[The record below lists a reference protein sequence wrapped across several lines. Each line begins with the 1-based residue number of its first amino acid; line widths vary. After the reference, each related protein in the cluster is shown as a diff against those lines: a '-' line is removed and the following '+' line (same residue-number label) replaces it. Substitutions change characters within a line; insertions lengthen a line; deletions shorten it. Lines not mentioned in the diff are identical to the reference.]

1 MKINLKKLLI
11 FVVVTILLF
20 QDSFS
25 EIIKLSVI
33 NYIDEL
39 FIVFYF
45 LYALF
50 KSKGRIPKV
59 ALNIL
64 IGTILL
70 FFLGVVFCLINSSY
84 NMFSLIMGGFLIIK
98 FFVLLS
104 AIIIKPLE
112 DSTRENIVKSI
123 KILGVI
129 SIITGVINLIFPYIW
144 ADLINYTYVYK
155 RMGLTSVMGLFVHAG
170 QYGWF
175 MVFVS
180 IIYLSEY
187 KSGINNRGN
196 KLFII
201 YSIAAILSLKV
212 KVIISIFI
220 IFFAYTYIV
229 DNKKINIKQVV
240 LLIFVGLI
248 IMICFG
254 DLISYTY
261 KQYFTV
267 NEGGTSA
274 RYALLNGSL
283 EIMKDYF
290 PFGVGFSKFASFYAA
305 QNYSEYYFIY
315 GLSKVY
321 GLQYGN
327 VFFGTDT
334 FWPIIFGETGFI
346 GTVIYISML
355 VYLIKNMKI
364 SIRKS
369 RYIEKQYLYAVLGA
383 FVFIQALIESTGEPI
398 FNSSPQNIFIAISV
412 GTSISIIRSNYC
424 MRGKNDSK

>member
-11 FVVVTILLF
+11 FIVVDIILF

-25 EIIKLSVI
+25 EIIKLSII

-45 LYALF
+45 LYSLF

-59 ALNIL
+59 ALNL
-64 IGTILL
+64 LVCTIGLFLL
-70 FFLGVVFCLINSSY
+70 GIVFCLINSSY
-84 NMFSLIMGGFLIIK
+84 DMFSLIMSGFLIIK
-98 FFVLLS
+98 FFILLS
-104 AIIIKPLE
+104 AIIIKPLG
-112 DSTRENIVKSI
+112 DSTRESIMKSI

-129 SIITGVINLIFPYIW
+129 SIITGAINFIFPDIW
-144 ADLINYTYVYK
+144 THLISYTYVYK
-155 RMGLTSVMGLFVHAG
+155 RMGLTSVMGLFIHAG

-175 MVFVS
+175 MLFVA

-187 KSGINNRGN
+187 KAGMNNKGN

-229 DNKKINIKQVV
+229 GNKKINIKQLVIF
-240 LLIFVGLI
+240 IFVGLI
-248 IMICFG
+248 IISCFG
-254 DLISYTY
+254 DLIYNTY

-267 NEGGTSA
+267 NQGDMSA

-283 EIMKDYF
+283 KIMRDYF
-290 PFGVGFSKFASFYAA
+290 PFGVGFGKFASYYAT
-305 QNYSEYYFIY
+305 QSYSEYYFIY
-315 GLSKVY
+315 GLSNVY
-321 GLQYGN
+321 GLKYGN

-334 FWPIIFGETGFI
+334 FWPMIFGETGFI

-355 VYLIKNMKI
+355 AYLIKNMKI

-369 RYIEKQYLYAVLGA
+369 RGIGKQYLYAVLGM
-383 FVFIQALIESTGEPI
+383 FVFIQALVESTGEPI

-412 GTSISIIRSNYC
+412 GISISIIRSNYC
-424 MRGKNDSK
+424 VGEKNDSK